1 MKNYYKYTTHQN
13 GGLNEWIW
21 MKSDVCH
28 TILLPTLWRFTVVPS
43 QFPNFLNFDLWQFFY
58 SKKDWIVCSTLLY
71 HSSYSPT

>member
-21 MKSDVCH
+21 VKSDVWH

-58 SKKDWIVCSTLLY
+58 IIISFFLF
-71 HSSYSPT
+71 SYIKYNTAAFF